1 MGKKINTRRFFIQ
14 YKVSKGADGLTLR
27 WSLTRSKA
35 SCLPGTRI
43 SKSECPGVISGQV
56 WIFLDPAENL
66 PLGSLHHCS
75 SRISPALVCSG
86 SLLKFNTTEQQVPI
100 ALYRRRGGGRGR
112 ASALYISPAPFSGAC
127 ASPLYSSP
135 TFPRDGGSRMEN
147 TVPEAKLST
156 FESWIC
162 MDMLQT
168 HYRCQFPL
176 L

>member
-1 MGKKINTRRFFIQ
+1 MEPDTSPKPPACQGPE
-14 YKVSKGADGLTLR
+14 L
-27 WSLTRSKA
+27 
-35 SCLPGTRI
+35 